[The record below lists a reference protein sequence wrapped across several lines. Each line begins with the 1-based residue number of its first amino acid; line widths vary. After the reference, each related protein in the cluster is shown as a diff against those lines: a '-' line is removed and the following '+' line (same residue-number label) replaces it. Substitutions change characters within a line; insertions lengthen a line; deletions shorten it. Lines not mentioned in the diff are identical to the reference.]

1 MKDFV
6 FIHRLLSADGA
17 IRRRPNPTQGGV
29 AVSRD
34 RRGSTG
40 PTEDLRALILSYRQD
55 PTPERQ
61 AELAARLLPLVGQV
75 AQRYAG
81 LGTTVDDLVQV
92 GSIGLL
98 NAIANFDL
106 DRGVRF
112 ETYARHLIAG
122 EIRHYLRDQGSVVRR
137 PRWFHELDHR
147 VRQAATLLTQRLGRL
162 PLVPEIADEL
172 GIPVQWV
179 MEAARTRESFRFLSL
194 DEVREDGDG
203 TPVTA
208 YDRLSAS
215 QLSGQITHEDR
226 VVLADAVDR
235 LSEMQRKVIYCL
247 FYLDLTQTEAAQH
260 LGISQKH
267 VSRMMHAAVRRLRDA
282 LQPNG
287 GEGRRA
293 RRPLTVAAE

>member
-6 FIHRLLSADGA
+6 FFPSFGSHRRDQA
-17 IRRRPNPTQGGV
+17 RPRGGT
-29 AVSRD
+29 VSRGRRD
-34 RRGSTG
+34 RTG
-40 PTEDLRALILSYRQD
+40 PAED
-55 PTPERQ
+55 
-61 AELAARLLPLVGQV
+61 LAARLLPLVEQV
-75 AQRYAG
+75 AQRYGG
-81 LGTTVDDLVQV
+81 LGTPVEDLIQV

-98 NAIANFDL
+98 NAIANFDVG
-106 DRGVRF
+106 RGVRF

-147 VRQAATLLTQRLGRL
+147 VRQAAGILTQRLGRF
-162 PLVPEIADEL
+162 PMVSEIADEL

-179 MEAARTRESFRFLSL
+179 LQAARTRESFRFMSL

-203 TPVTA
+203 TPITP
-208 YDRLSAS
+208 YDRLATEQFSS
-215 QLSGQITHEDR
+215 QISSEER

-235 LSEMQRKVIYCL
+235 LSAMQRKVIYCL
-247 FYLDLTQTEAAQH
+247 FYLDLTQTEAARH

-282 LQPNG
+282 LHPG
-287 GEGRRA
+287 MVEGRRA
-293 RRPLTVAAE
+293 KRPLTVAAE

>member
-1 MKDFV
+1 
-6 FIHRLLSADGA
+6 
-17 IRRRPNPTQGGV
+17 
-29 AVSRD
+29 VSRD
-34 RRGSTG
+34 RRGSPG
-40 PTEDLRALILSYRQD
+40 PAQDLRALIISYRQD
-55 PTPERQ
+55 PSPERQ
-61 AELAARLLPLVGQV
+61 AELAGRLLPLVGQV

-81 LGTTVDDLVQV
+81 LGTPLDDLVQV

-98 NAIANFDL
+98 NAIANFDV

-147 VRQAATLLTQRLGRL
+147 VRQTATILTQRLGRF
-162 PLVPEIADEL
+162 PLVPEIAEEL

-179 MEAARTRESFRFLSL
+179 LQAARTRESFRFMSL

-203 TPVTA
+203 TPVTP
-208 YDRLSAS
+208 YDRLSGE
-215 QLSGQITHEDR
+215 QLSGQISSEDR
-226 VVLADAVDR
+226 VLLADAVDR
-235 LSEMQRKVIYCL
+235 LSAMQRKVIYCL

-267 VSRMMHAAVRRLRDA
+267 VSRMMHAAVRRLREA
-282 LQPNG
+282 LHPG
-287 GEGRRA
+287 TVDGHRTKRTA
-293 RRPLTVAAE
+293 AVAAE

>member
-1 MKDFV
+1 M
-6 FIHRLLSADGA
+6 
-17 IRRRPNPTQGGV
+17 
-29 AVSRD
+29 SRG
-34 RRGSTG
+34 RRGTTG
-40 PTEDLRALILSYRQD
+40 SAEDLRELIISYRQD
-55 PTPERQ
+55 PTAEGQ
-61 AELAARLLPLVGQV
+61 AALAARMLPLVGQV
-75 AQRYAG
+75 AQRYTG
-81 LGTTVDDLVQV
+81 LGTPLDDLVQV

-106 DRGVRF
+106 ERGVRF

-147 VRQAATLLTQRLGRL
+147 VRQTASVLTQRLGRL
-162 PLVPEIADEL
+162 PLVPEIAGEL

-179 MEAARTRESFRFLSL
+179 LQAARTRESFRFMSL

-203 TPVTA
+203 TPVTP
-208 YDRLSAS
+208 YDRLSADH
-215 QLSGQITHEDR
+215 LTGQITSEDR
-226 VVLADAVDR
+226 VLLADAVER

-282 LQPNG
+282 LHPSVV
-287 GEGRRA
+287 EGRRA
-293 RRPLTVAAE
+293 KRPVSFAAE

>member
-1 MKDFV
+1 M
-6 FIHRLLSADGA
+6 RG
-17 IRRRPNPTQGGV
+17 
-29 AVSRD
+29 
-34 RRGSTG
+34 RRGGGG
-40 PTEDLRALILSYRQD
+40 PTEDLRALIISYRKD

-61 AELAARLLPLVGQV
+61 ADLAARLLPLVGQV
-75 AQRYAG
+75 AQRYGG
-81 LGTTVDDLVQV
+81 LGIALDDLEQV

-98 NAIANFDL
+98 NAIANFDP

-147 VRQAATLLTQRLGRL
+147 VRQAATTLTQRLGRL
-162 PLVPEIADEL
+162 PLAPEIADEL
-172 GIPVQWV
+172 GIPVRWV

-194 DEVREDGDG
+194 DEAREDGDG

-208 YDRLSAS
+208 YDRISPDH
-215 QLSGQITHEDR
+215 LSGQITSEER

-267 VSRMMHAAVRRLRDA
+267 VSRMMHAAVRRLRDTLHPGA
-282 LQPNG
+282 V
-287 GEGRRA
+287 EGRRA
-293 RRPLTVAAE
+293 KRPIAVAAE

>member
-1 MKDFV
+1 
-6 FIHRLLSADGA
+6 
-17 IRRRPNPTQGGV
+17 
-29 AVSRD
+29 VSRL
-34 RRGSTG
+34 RRGTTG
-40 PTEDLRALILSYRQD
+40 PAEDLRALIISYRRD
-55 PTPERQ
+55 PTPDRQ
-61 AELAARLLPLVGQV
+61 AELAGHLLPLVGQV

-81 LGTTVDDLVQV
+81 LGTALDDLVQV

-98 NAIANFDL
+98 NAIQNFDL

-147 VRQAATLLTQRLGRL
+147 VRQTATLLTQRLGRL
-162 PLVPEIADEL
+162 PLVSEIADEL
-172 GIPVQWV
+172 NIPVRWV
-179 MEAARTRESFRFLSL
+179 LEAARTRESFRFLSL

-208 YDRLSAS
+208 YDRLDANHIH
-215 QLSGQITHEDR
+215 GQISSEDR

-282 LQPNG
+282 LHPG
-287 GEGRRA
+287 PVEGRRA
-293 RRPLTVAAE
+293 KPPVSFAAE

>member
-1 MKDFV
+1 
-6 FIHRLLSADGA
+6 
-17 IRRRPNPTQGGV
+17 
-29 AVSRD
+29 VSRG
-34 RRGSTG
+34 RRGTTG
-40 PTEDLRALILSYRQD
+40 SAEDLRELIISYRQD
-55 PTPERQ
+55 PTAEGQ
-61 AELAARLLPLVGQV
+61 AALAARMLPLVGQV
-75 AQRYAG
+75 AQRYTG
-81 LGTTVDDLVQV
+81 LGTPLDDLVQV

-106 DRGVRF
+106 ERGVRF

-147 VRQAATLLTQRLGRL
+147 VRQTASVLTQRLGRL
-162 PLVPEIADEL
+162 PLVPEIAGEL

-179 MEAARTRESFRFLSL
+179 LQAARTRESFRFMSL

-203 TPVTA
+203 TPVTP
-208 YDRLSAS
+208 YDRLSADH
-215 QLSGQITHEDR
+215 LTGQITSEDR
-226 VVLADAVDR
+226 VLLADAVER

-282 LQPNG
+282 LHPSVV
-287 GEGRRA
+287 EGRRA
-293 RRPLTVAAE
+293 KRPVSFAAE

>member
-1 MKDFV
+1 M
-6 FIHRLLSADGA
+6 
-17 IRRRPNPTQGGV
+17 
-29 AVSRD
+29 SRG
-34 RRGSTG
+34 RRGSSG
-40 PTEDLRALILSYRQD
+40 PTEDLRALIVSYRQD
-55 PTPERQ
+55 PTPDRQ
-61 AELAARLLPLVGQV
+61 AELAARLLPLVSQV

-81 LGTTVDDLVQV
+81 LGTATDDLVQV

-98 NAIANFDL
+98 HAIANFDL

-147 VRQAATLLTQRLGRL
+147 VRQAASALTQRLGRL
-162 PLVPEIADEL
+162 PLVSEIAEEL

-208 YDRLSAS
+208 YDRLSS
-215 QLSGQITHEDR
+215 EHLFGQITSEDR
-226 VVLADAVDR
+226 VLLADAVDR

-247 FYLDLTQTEAAQH
+247 FYLDLTQTEAAHH

-267 VSRMMHAAVRRLRDA
+267 VSRMMHAAVRRLREA
-282 LQPNG
+282 LHPTG
-287 GEGRRA
+287 VEGRRA
-293 RRPLTVAAE
+293 KRSMSFAAGSAE

>member
-1 MKDFV
+1 M
-6 FIHRLLSADGA
+6 
-17 IRRRPNPTQGGV
+17 
-29 AVSRD
+29 SRD
-34 RRGSTG
+34 GRGSTG
-40 PTEDLRALILSYRQD
+40 PTEDLRALIVSYRQD
-55 PTPERQ
+55 PTAERQ
-61 AELAARLLPLVGQV
+61 AQLAARLLPLVGQV

-81 LGTTVDDLVQV
+81 LGTPVDDLVQV

-98 NAIANFDL
+98 NAIANFDV

-147 VRQAATLLTQRLGRL
+147 VRQVATTLTQRLGRF

-179 MEAARTRESFRFLSL
+179 LQAARTRESFRFMSL

-203 TPVTA
+203 APVTP
-208 YDRLSAS
+208 YDRLSS
-215 QLSGQITHEDR
+215 DHLLGQISSEDR
-226 VVLADAVDR
+226 VLLADAVER
-235 LSEMQRKVIYCL
+235 LSAMQRKVIYCL

-282 LQPNG
+282 LHP
-287 GEGRRA
+287 GEVEARRA
-293 RRPLTVAAE
+293 KRPITVAAE

>member
-1 MKDFV
+1 
-6 FIHRLLSADGA
+6 
-17 IRRRPNPTQGGV
+17 
-29 AVSRD
+29 VSRG

-40 PTEDLRALILSYRQD
+40 PTEDLRALIVSYRED
-55 PTPERQ
+55 PTPDGQ
-61 AELAARLLPLVGQV
+61 AALAARLLPLVGQV

-81 LGTTVDDLVQV
+81 LGTAIDDLVQV

-98 NAIANFDL
+98 HAIANFDL

-147 VRQAATLLTQRLGRL
+147 VRQAASALTQRLGRL
-162 PLVPEIADEL
+162 PLVSEIADEL
-172 GIPVQWV
+172 GIPVRWV
-179 MEAARTRESFRFLSL
+179 LEAARTRESFRFLSL

-208 YDRLSAS
+208 YDRLSS
-215 QLSGQITHEDR
+215 EQLLGQITSEDR
-226 VVLADAVDR
+226 VLLADAVDR

-267 VSRMMHAAVRRLRDA
+267 VSRMMHAAVRRLREA
-282 LQPNG
+282 LHPTG
-287 GEGRRA
+287 AEGRRA
-293 RRPLTVAAE
+293 KRPVGFAAELAE

>member
-1 MKDFV
+1 M
-6 FIHRLLSADGA
+6 S
-17 IRRRPNPTQGGV
+17 
-29 AVSRD
+29 VSRG
-34 RRGSTG
+34 RRGTTG
-40 PTEDLRALILSYRQD
+40 SAEDLRELIISYRQD
-55 PTPERQ
+55 PTAEGQ
-61 AELAARLLPLVGQV
+61 AALAARMLPLVGQV
-75 AQRYAG
+75 AQRYTG
-81 LGTTVDDLVQV
+81 LGTPLDDLVQV

-106 DRGVRF
+106 ERGVRF

-147 VRQAATLLTQRLGRL
+147 VRQTASVLTQRLGRL
-162 PLVPEIADEL
+162 PLVPEIAGEL

-179 MEAARTRESFRFLSL
+179 LQAARTRESFRFMSL

-203 TPVTA
+203 TPVTP
-208 YDRLSAS
+208 YDRLSADH
-215 QLSGQITHEDR
+215 LTGQITSEDR
-226 VVLADAVDR
+226 VLLADAVER

-282 LQPNG
+282 LHPSVV
-287 GEGRRA
+287 EGRRA
-293 RRPLTVAAE
+293 KRPVSFAAE